1 MKAFGVYL
9 KNPAMAILFFL
20 LAGRLV
26 SFAQTTLP
34 DSVIFQGTKM
44 DIGEKFRISG
54 FPSPA
59 SFGHYTINSYFK
71 EPDGTEHLAYV
82 DNYKLY
88 YFKSTDD
95 GAHWAKEQVM
105 TSNEGDIR
113 NCALTVDT
121 NGKVFIGITVNNNLN
136 YSNPPATAYGSEWY
150 FDLYCVNNKTGSW
163 VKELVSQ
170 HSGNSGALVEG
181 LFVDAGNHVHML
193 ANYYGWGSYGGTA
206 WEWIR
211 NANTNVWGAAI
222 TIAQFMD
229 TPVDRFINDSYT
241 VAHNR
246 QGKVTLVMSRETTTT
261 SSPKPRLF
269 YVHYD
274 GSKWLA
280 PVTITD
286 SIAIAWN
293 RFDAVVDT
301 AGHTYIYYLKNSKL
315 GVPELKVIKD
325 LMPAQPVSINLPA
338 GDTLNYFRIHCNSK
352 GLFTMYLYLNKV
364 INTNTQVAFSYD
376 PVHWTNTI
384 PVPADLKKFI
394 GGVIV
399 KTDTRRGYFTDY
411 CKQVLAIAGP
421 RTTQPYGPDELYYG
435 SLKLLETSVGLNAD
449 LISSK
454 IILKQNYPNPFYKTS
469 ILTWQ
474 LPRDAH
480 VVLKVYDHIGC
491 EVRTLVNCDQ
501 QKGEHFIKFDAAGLP
516 AGVYIYQL
524 QANGK
529 VITKKMIYLNK

>member
-1 MKAFGVYL
+1 MKTSGCNFRCIVFVLMPCFVVGCLVL
-9 KNPAMAILFFL
+9 K
-20 LAGRLV
+20 
-26 SFAQTTLP
+26 AQTTLP
-34 DSVIFQGTKM
+34 DSVIFQGSKM
-44 DIGEKFRISG
+44 DIGEKFRTSG

-88 YFKSTDD
+88 YFKSTDN
-95 GAHWAKEQVM
+95 GANWVKEQVI

-121 NGKVFIGITVNNNLN
+121 TGKVFIGITVNNNLN

-150 FDLYCVNNKTGSW
+150 FDLYCVTNKTGSW

-170 HSGNSGALVEG
+170 HSGNSGALIEG
-181 LFVDAGNHVHML
+181 LFVDAGNHVHMI
-193 ANYYGWGSYGGTA
+193 ANYYGWSSYGGTA

-211 NANTNVWGAAI
+211 NASTNTWGTAK
-222 TIAQFMD
+222 TIVQFMD
-229 TPVDRFINDSYT
+229 TPVDRFINDSYS
-241 VAHNR
+241 VVNDR
-246 QGKVTLVMSRETTTT
+246 QGNVTIVMCRETTNTT
-261 SSPKPRLF
+261 VSKPRLF
-269 YVHYD
+269 YVKYN
-274 GSKWLA
+274 GTSWSA
-280 PVTITD
+280 PVIITD
-286 SIAIAWN
+286 SIAVAWN
-293 RFDAVVDT
+293 RFDACVDPGGIT
-301 AGHTYIYYLKNSKL
+301 SILYLKNTKTS
-315 GVPELKVIKD
+315 VPELKIIRD
-325 LMPAQPVSINLPA
+325 FQPPQSVSLHLAPT
-338 GDTLNYFRIHCNSK
+338 DTLNYFRLHCNSK
-352 GLFTMYLYLNKV
+352 GLFTMYLYLNRVKN
-364 INTNTQVAFSYD
+364 ISTQVTFSHDAIHWSD
-376 PVHWTNTI
+376 PI
-384 PVPADLKKFI
+384 PIPDDIKRFI

-411 CKQVLAIAGP
+411 CKQVVAIAGP

-454 IILKQNYPNPFYKTS
+454 IILKQNFPNPFYKTS
-469 ILTWQ
+469 TLSWQ

-491 EVRTLVNCDQ
+491 EVKTLVNCDQ